1 MSHSSCLT
9 DPVGSLWEHSGGK
22 QVQLEEKVW
31 TRNQLVSDGW
41 TRHIVP
47 VDREGREPQNWML
60 RLIVLVPAIASTWH
74 DSFESQFLVENLLGR
89 LIQFSICRF
98 NFWWLPFGFLFHLRI
113 WKKDQ
118 RRTMIYDILLNELRD
133 SPVFGFFIC
142 KEFCA
147 VHVAGK
153 MGHNRSRVPI
163 NTKIVFRNERR
174 EI

>member
-1 MSHSSCLT
+1 MIIIWNNFHKKTNRGMSHSSCLT

-41 TRHIVP
+41 TRHILP

-89 LIQFSICRF
+89 LIQFYICRF

-118 RRTMIYDILLNELRD
+118 RRTMIYDKYFTEWITWQSMVSSYVNN
-133 SPVFGFFIC
+133 SVQC
-142 KEFCA
+142 
-147 VHVAGK
+147 
-153 MGHNRSRVPI
+153 M
-163 NTKIVFRNERR
+163 
-174 EI
+174 